1 MKIYIIEDEIAIR
14 EELTQLLQKY
24 GYECSSSDDFQ
35 KRPGNAGIETQ
46 DFSGDGMFQSEGSGM
61 KAETVQGIGRGPVF
75 PVSRYRMPDFGG
87 MDPDLVLPARL
98 QFEFHQGIAG
108 IPFPGNGV
116 RNGDRVTDGLCHM
129 PFRV

>member
-1 MKIYIIEDEIAIR
+1 MNTNSTSRFIISTLRRATAV
-14 EELTQLLQKY
+14 LCALALAATAAAC
-24 GYECSSSDDFQ
+24 GSSSGKVDD
-35 KRPGNAGIETQ
+35 K
-46 DFSGDGMFQSEGSGM
+46 
-61 KAETVQGIGRGPVF
+61 
-75 PVSRYRMPDFGG
+75 SRTATSVADFGG

-129 PFRV
+129 PFRVGGMMASLCGPGP